1 MLGVD
6 GKGNE
11 KLYKYQP
18 QDFYWTILETAEK
31 EYLDEKEHYWINY
44 YACKEIG
51 LNKKA

>member
-6 GKGNE
+6 AKGNE

-18 QDFYWTILETAEK
+18 QDFYWTILVTGK
-31 EYLDEKEHYWINY
+31 EDLDNREHYWIQY
-44 YACKEIG
+44 YACKEVG